1 MWMKVHHIHK
11 KITIFTILKNVQ
23 TAQHLHIKCNKKG
36 FVLWTCIFM
45 QLHGALHCCS
55 TQTGFTFILLMR
67 QNVQICSKFYF
78 KKKSR
83 YNLEV
88 SHFSSIQK
96 FPFFFFY
103 IFRQAKNGGIKNSIN
118 LIRNKKEKKWHLA
131 TKLFFYYSNE
141 KKKTRIK
148 KRPPCH
154 LVPDF
159 NTMCVLCILKQMLF
173 T

>member
-1 MWMKVHHIHK
+1 
-11 KITIFTILKNVQ
+11 
-23 TAQHLHIKCNKKG
+23 
-36 FVLWTCIFM
+36 
-45 QLHGALHCCS
+45 
-55 TQTGFTFILLMR
+55 MR

-96 FPFFFFY
+96 FPFFFY
-103 IFRQAKNGGIKNSIN
+103 IFCQAKNGGIKNFIN

-159 NTMCVLCILKQMLF
+159 NMMCTFCILFDNLKQMLF
-173 T
+173 TWPKFLLFWVFPWSMSSHTRQLHTQR